1 MRRVLGRTDLRSAP
15 ESVAE
20 ARCWLAGL
28 LGRDHRAFRDIELLT
43 SELVTNAIK
52 YAASTGVSLI
62 VDEVDED
69 RIRVEVV
76 DGGHPSNE
84 PRFADGA
91 PDFAEGGRGLHIVR
105 MLAADS
111 GVSGDA
117 SGRIVWFDVTF

>member
-1 MRRVLGRTDLRSAP
+1 MRRALGRTNLRSAP

-28 LGRDHRAFRDIELLT
+28 LGRDHRAFRDIELMT

-52 YAASTGVSLI
+52 YADSAGVFLI
-62 VDEVDED
+62 VDEVDEN

-76 DGGHPSNE
+76 DGGHPVNK
-84 PRFADGA
+84 PHFGDGTS
-91 PDFAEGGRGLHIVR
+91 DFAEGGRGLHIVR

-111 GVSGDA
+111 GTGGDA
-117 SGRIVWFDVTF
+117 CGRTVWFEVTF